1 MRQEYLRAAAE
12 AYANIHEIESD
23 CYHYI
28 YNGFDPV
35 IQQRI
40 AARYGLSYGGKP
52 VKHSAA
58 LSATALAELQYPVNE
73 TTGFAWSGNERAAF
87 AGISKATWSRNNY
100 SDHIEFIIKDIR
112 SVARHVRRK
121 IDEQLVDESEG
132 Y

>member
-12 AYANIHEIESD
+12 AFANIHEIEAD

-40 AARYGLSYGGKP
+40 ASRYSIKWNYEDKP
-52 VKHSAA
+52 HKHSAA
-58 LSATALAELQYPVNE
+58 LSATALAELQYPVKE
-73 TTGFAWSGNERAAF
+73 ATGFAWSGNERAAF

-112 SVARHVRRK
+112 STASRVRRK
-121 IDEQLVDESEG
+121 IENQLIEQ
-132 Y
+132 

>member
-1 MRQEYLRAAAE
+1 MRKEYLRAAAE
-12 AYANIHEIESD
+12 AFADIDDISAD

-40 AARYGLSYGGKP
+40 ASRYSIKWNYEDKP
-52 VKHSAA
+52 LKCSAA

-73 TTGFAWSGNERAAF
+73 ATGFAWSGNQRAAF

-100 SDHIEFIIKDIR
+100 SEHIEFIIKDIR
-112 SVARHVRRK
+112 STASRVRRK
-121 IDEQLVDESEG
+121 IENQLIEQ
-132 Y
+132 

>member
-28 YNGFDPV
+28 YSGFDPV
-35 IQQRI
+35 LQKRI
-40 AARYGLSYGGKP
+40 AARYSIRWNYEDKP
-52 VKHSAA
+52 HKHSAI

-73 TTGFAWSGNERAAF
+73 ATGFAWSGNERAAF

-100 SDHIEFIIKDIR
+100 SEHIEFIIKDIR
-112 SVARHVRRK
+112 STACRVRRK
-121 IDEQLVDESEG
+121 IDEQLIDE
-132 Y
+132 